1 MLSEALPEKDWTPCQ
16 REIMRGW
23 TKLWTRDDQWLR
35 IERWKLRQANTHDWV
50 CLADIADLC
59 SRHPGDFDRD
69 HRRLMLAYLEL
80 QQSIARGEFSKGARL
95 KVLYLE
101 PQPPSLRDPVR
112 LRLNAEWIRLH
123 HDRVLDHVLEHCW
136 APRELCVRWLLA
148 RRFDLPPWLAAPGS
162 FTHAEQAEKAATSP
176 VALAPEASTSPIKA
190 CVLKERVH
198 SAITNVYAAAAAAG
212 KKSPNIKEV
221 VPLVNAELRSSN
233 ETATWSFIQQCARGP
248 RHDGKRRLAGRT
260 FKSEQIRRSES

>member
-1 MLSEALPEKDWTPCQ
+1 MLSEALPEKDWTPWQ

-23 TKLWTRDDQWLR
+23 TRLWNRDDQWLR
-35 IERWKLRQANTHDWV
+35 IERWKLRQAHTQDWV
-50 CLADIADLC
+50 CLADIAYWC
-59 SRHPGDFDRD
+59 AQSPGDLDRD
-69 HRRLMLAYLEL
+69 HRGLMLAYLEL
-80 QQSIARGEFSKGARL
+80 QQSIARGEFSKGGRL

-112 LRLNAEWIRLH
+112 LRLNPEWIRGH
-123 HDRVLDHVLEHCW
+123 DDRVLDHVLEHCW

-148 RRFDLPPWLAAPGS
+148 RRFDVPPWLAAPGL

-190 CVLKERVH
+190 RASKERVH

-212 KKSPNIKEV
+212 KKSPNIKEI
-221 VPLVNAELRSSN
+221 VPLVKAELCSSN
-233 ETATWSFIQQCARGP
+233 EIAGWELVQQCAREP
-248 RHDGKRRLAGRT
+248 LHDGKRRPAGRT